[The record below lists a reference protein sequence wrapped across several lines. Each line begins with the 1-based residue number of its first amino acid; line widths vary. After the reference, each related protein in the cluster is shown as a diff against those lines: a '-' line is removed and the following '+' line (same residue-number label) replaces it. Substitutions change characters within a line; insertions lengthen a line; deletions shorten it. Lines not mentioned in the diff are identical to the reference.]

1 MDIYITTDKPQG
13 LLDSIREKI
22 ENQTIQTWNEDSE
35 GDFTHVSQWKEKAWF
50 KPYVQQD
57 QKSRLTFGLI
67 GRKDETMTKRL
78 YGIYH
83 GRFSEMLLTHFDS
96 MINSI
101 ELTTQGVEG
110 IDSYR

>member
-1 MDIYITTDKPQG
+1 MAIYISTDNPQG
-13 LLDSIREKI
+13 LLDNIRKSI

-35 GDFTHVSQWKEKAWF
+35 GDFTHVSQCKEKAWF
-50 KPYVQQD
+50 KPFVQQN
-57 QKSRLTFGLI
+57 RLDLGLI
-67 GRKDETMTKRL
+67 GRKDEDMTKMI

-110 IDSYR
+110 LDSYR